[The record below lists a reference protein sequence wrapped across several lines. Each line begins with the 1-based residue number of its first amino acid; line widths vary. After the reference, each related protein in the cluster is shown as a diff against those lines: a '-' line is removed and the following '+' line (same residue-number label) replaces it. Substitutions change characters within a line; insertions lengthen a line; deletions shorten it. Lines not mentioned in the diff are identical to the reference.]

1 MGDDGADLSA
11 SCERLRSAFFQASEY
26 TWSELRKSNER
37 AAEPVRIV
45 TTVGPLC
52 PERELLFS
60 TLTKYPMSLRGFL
73 RLASSQMSPGSAPIA
88 MKQEGTR
95 PKGSCLIVQDNA
107 QKGRI
112 NVEPGVVLD
121 EARFFEFVHEKI
133 DTRAGCADHFGQHL
147 LRYFGDH
154 LLGLIFFAVTCEQQK
169 STREPFLAGIKKL
182 IHQVL

>member
-1 MGDDGADLSA
+1 MTAPSSPHRASGSGQLS
-11 SCERLRSAFFQASEY
+11 FQASEY

-147 LRYFGDH
+147 LRYFG
-154 LLGLIFFAVTCEQQK
+154 GLSSLPYRASNKRV
-169 STREPFLAGIKKL
+169 REPFLAGIKKL
-182 IHQVL
+182 IHQILL